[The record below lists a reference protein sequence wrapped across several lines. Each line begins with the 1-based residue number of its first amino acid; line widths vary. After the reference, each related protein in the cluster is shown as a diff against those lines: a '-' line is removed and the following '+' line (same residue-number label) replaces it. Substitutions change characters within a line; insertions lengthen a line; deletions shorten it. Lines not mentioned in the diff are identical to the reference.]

1 MLTNENGRKTKRLSR
16 EILGLLLITA
26 VIALFFW
33 GFLYLTAN
41 SISETYFT
49 ERNLQPSEGQW
60 LTLRAWIRSV
70 SLLSTVI
77 LFLVLFLFLLGQKLA
92 YLREIIQG
100 VDALRTHRLE
110 DTIPLREANELT
122 ELAEHINFLSETERR
137 LRQQEMALQAERERM
152 IRDLSHDIRT
162 PLTAI
167 LSYSD
172 YMSRKDG
179 YTDAELREYFS
190 LVRKKAAQMKDMT
203 DRLLE
208 GSKRNVEPVENGRLL
223 MEQLAGEWEEILEDS
238 FSCEISMENCTD
250 FRAEWDMQEILRIFD
265 NLSSNVEKYAD
276 SGHPVLLQMD
286 RGVDTLR
293 ILQKNA
299 VRQTAQKIESNPY
312 MPKDKTRY
320 LMGVGTPSNIIE
332 GVARGVD
339 FFDCV
344 MPARNA
350 RHAKLFTWE
359 GAINLKNAKYERDMQ
374 PIDPAC
380 DCPVCRRYSRAY
392 IRHLFVAE
400 EMLAMR
406 LSVMHN
412 LYFYNKL
419 MERIRQALDEGRFEE
434 FRRTYS
440 ERLDR
445 RI

>member
-137 LRQQEMALQAERERM
+137 LRQ
-152 IRDLSHDIRT
+152 
-162 PLTAI
+162 
-167 LSYSD
+167 
-172 YMSRKDG
+172 
-179 YTDAELREYFS
+179 
-190 LVRKKAAQMKDMT
+190 KDMT

-299 VRQTAQKIESNPY
+299 VRQTAQKIESNQIGLESIRRITAGY
-312 MPKDKTRY
+312 
-320 LMGVGTPSNIIE
+320 G
-332 GVARGVD
+332 
-339 FFDCV
+339 
-344 MPARNA
+344 
-350 RHAKLFTWE
+350 
-359 GAINLKNAKYERDMQ
+359 GA
-374 PIDPAC
+374 
-380 DCPVCRRYSRAY
+380 VTVS
-392 IRHLFVAE
+392 
-400 EMLAMR
+400 
-406 LSVMHN
+406 
-412 LYFYNKL
+412 
-419 MERIRQALDEGRFEE
+419 LDEKQFQIEITLPVAKKCQG
-434 FRRTYS
+434 
-440 ERLDR
+440 
-445 RI
+445 

>member
-1 MLTNENGRKTKRLSR
+1 MLTNKNGRKTKRLSR

-208 GSKRNVEPVENGRLL
+208 GVSAMWSRWKT
-223 MEQLAGEWEEILEDS
+223 AG
-238 FSCEISMENCTD
+238 C
-250 FRAEWDMQEILRIFD
+250 
-265 NLSSNVEKYAD
+265 
-276 SGHPVLLQMD
+276 
-286 RGVDTLR
+286 
-293 ILQKNA
+293 
-299 VRQTAQKIESNPY
+299 
-312 MPKDKTRY
+312 
-320 LMGVGTPSNIIE
+320 
-332 GVARGVD
+332 
-339 FFDCV
+339 
-344 MPARNA
+344 
-350 RHAKLFTWE
+350 
-359 GAINLKNAKYERDMQ
+359 
-374 PIDPAC
+374 
-380 DCPVCRRYSRAY
+380 
-392 IRHLFVAE
+392 
-400 EMLAMR
+400 
-406 LSVMHN
+406 
-412 LYFYNKL
+412 
-419 MERIRQALDEGRFEE
+419 
-434 FRRTYS
+434 
-440 ERLDR
+440 
-445 RI
+445 

>member
-1 MLTNENGRKTKRLSR
+1 MTNENGRKTKRLSR

-100 VDALRTHRLE
+100 VDA
-110 DTIPLREANELT
+110 LREANELT

-293 ILQKNA
+293 ILQKNT
-299 VRQTAQKIESNPY
+299 VRQTAQKIESNQIGLESIRRITAGY
-312 MPKDKTRY
+312 
-320 LMGVGTPSNIIE
+320 G
-332 GVARGVD
+332 
-339 FFDCV
+339 
-344 MPARNA
+344 
-350 RHAKLFTWE
+350 
-359 GAINLKNAKYERDMQ
+359 GA
-374 PIDPAC
+374 
-380 DCPVCRRYSRAY
+380 VTVS
-392 IRHLFVAE
+392 
-400 EMLAMR
+400 
-406 LSVMHN
+406 
-412 LYFYNKL
+412 
-419 MERIRQALDEGRFEE
+419 LDEKQFQIEITLPVAKKCKG
-434 FRRTYS
+434 
-440 ERLDR
+440 
-445 RI
+445 

>member
-1 MLTNENGRKTKRLSR
+1 MTNENGRKTKRLSR

-137 LRQQEMALQAERERM
+137 LRQQETALQ
-152 IRDLSHDIRT
+152 
-162 PLTAI
+162 
-167 LSYSD
+167 
-172 YMSRKDG
+172 
-179 YTDAELREYFS
+179 
-190 LVRKKAAQMKDMT
+190 AAQMKDMT

-299 VRQTAQKIESNPY
+299 VRQTAQKIESNQIGLESIRRITAGY
-312 MPKDKTRY
+312 
-320 LMGVGTPSNIIE
+320 G
-332 GVARGVD
+332 
-339 FFDCV
+339 
-344 MPARNA
+344 
-350 RHAKLFTWE
+350 
-359 GAINLKNAKYERDMQ
+359 GA
-374 PIDPAC
+374 
-380 DCPVCRRYSRAY
+380 VTVS
-392 IRHLFVAE
+392 
-400 EMLAMR
+400 
-406 LSVMHN
+406 
-412 LYFYNKL
+412 
-419 MERIRQALDEGRFEE
+419 LDEKQFQIEITLPVAKKCQG
-434 FRRTYS
+434 
-440 ERLDR
+440 
-445 RI
+445 

>member
-1 MLTNENGRKTKRLSR
+1 MTNENGRKTKRLSR

-41 SISETYFT
+41 SISETYFA
-49 ERNLQPSEGQW
+49 EHNLQPSEGQW

-299 VRQTAQKIESNPY
+299 VRQTVQKIESNQIGLESIRRITAGY
-312 MPKDKTRY
+312 
-320 LMGVGTPSNIIE
+320 G
-332 GVARGVD
+332 
-339 FFDCV
+339 
-344 MPARNA
+344 
-350 RHAKLFTWE
+350 
-359 GAINLKNAKYERDMQ
+359 GA
-374 PIDPAC
+374 
-380 DCPVCRRYSRAY
+380 VTVS
-392 IRHLFVAE
+392 
-400 EMLAMR
+400 
-406 LSVMHN
+406 
-412 LYFYNKL
+412 
-419 MERIRQALDEGRFEE
+419 LDEKQFQIEI
-434 FRRTYS
+434 TLPVS
-440 ERLDR
+440 EK
-445 RI
+445 

>member
-1 MLTNENGRKTKRLSR
+1 MTNENGRKTKRLSR

-110 DTIPLREANELT
+110 DTIPLREAK
-122 ELAEHINFLSETERR
+122 TERR

-299 VRQTAQKIESNPY
+299 VRQTAQKIESNQIGLESIRRITAGY
-312 MPKDKTRY
+312 
-320 LMGVGTPSNIIE
+320 G
-332 GVARGVD
+332 
-339 FFDCV
+339 
-344 MPARNA
+344 
-350 RHAKLFTWE
+350 
-359 GAINLKNAKYERDMQ
+359 GA
-374 PIDPAC
+374 
-380 DCPVCRRYSRAY
+380 VTVS
-392 IRHLFVAE
+392 
-400 EMLAMR
+400 
-406 LSVMHN
+406 
-412 LYFYNKL
+412 
-419 MERIRQALDEGRFEE
+419 LDEKQFQIEITLPVAKKCKG
-434 FRRTYS
+434 
-440 ERLDR
+440 
-445 RI
+445 

>member
-137 LRQQEMALQAERERM
+137 LRQQETALQ
-152 IRDLSHDIRT
+152 
-162 PLTAI
+162 
-167 LSYSD
+167 
-172 YMSRKDG
+172 
-179 YTDAELREYFS
+179 
-190 LVRKKAAQMKDMT
+190 AAQMKDMT

-299 VRQTAQKIESNPY
+299 VRQTAQKIESNQIGLESIRRITAGY
-312 MPKDKTRY
+312 
-320 LMGVGTPSNIIE
+320 G
-332 GVARGVD
+332 
-339 FFDCV
+339 
-344 MPARNA
+344 
-350 RHAKLFTWE
+350 
-359 GAINLKNAKYERDMQ
+359 GA
-374 PIDPAC
+374 
-380 DCPVCRRYSRAY
+380 VTVS
-392 IRHLFVAE
+392 
-400 EMLAMR
+400 
-406 LSVMHN
+406 
-412 LYFYNKL
+412 
-419 MERIRQALDEGRFEE
+419 LDEKQFQIEITLPVAKKCQG
-434 FRRTYS
+434 
-440 ERLDR
+440 
-445 RI
+445 